1 MPSPFFVSNP
11 RTPGDVQ
18 EPLAGGNWAYSSHE
32 QGHVATSSNVQPYA
46 MPADNAFDTS
56 AVPLSLDLANFSLG
70 GVAYNEPKGFEGSA
84 EIKEQQNN
92 NSMPTSSTSGSYWN
106 QNYPF

>member
-1 MPSPFFVSNP
+1 
-11 RTPGDVQ
+11 
-18 EPLAGGNWAYSSHE
+18 LAGGNWSYSYYE
-32 QGHVATSSNVQPYA
+32 QAHVATSSSIQPHA
-46 MPADNAFDTS
+46 MPAGNTFDMS

-84 EIKEQQNN
+84 EIPEQENN
-92 NSMPTSSTSGSYWN
+92 NNMAPIGGYWN